1 MLTLYWLL
9 VAAGLTCIAVS
20 MFLHDLKRL
29 MRREPFTILLW
40 GEFDAS
46 HPMYMW
52 AVLDFFAPYA
62 LLFVALIAA
71 TSFATLNALGW
82 LS

>member
-9 VAAGLTCIAVS
+9 LAAGLTCLAFT

-29 MRREPFTILLW
+29 LRREPFNILLL

-46 HPMYMW
+46 HPLYLL

-62 LLFVALIAA
+62 LLFVALLVAV
-71 TSFATLNALGW
+71 SFATLNTLGW
-82 LS
+82 IG